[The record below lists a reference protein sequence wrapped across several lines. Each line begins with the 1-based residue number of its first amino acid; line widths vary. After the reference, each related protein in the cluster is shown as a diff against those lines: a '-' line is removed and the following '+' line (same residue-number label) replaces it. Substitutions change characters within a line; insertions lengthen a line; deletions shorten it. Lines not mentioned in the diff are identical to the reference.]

1 MSITSQIEVQDTD
14 VKCIEVEEWLLN
26 GEPLKIFFTPM
37 TVKDQK
43 KIGQRHPNFHENLFD
58 AEVQMHI
65 IIPKALDE
73 KGDQLFDFGDKNW
86 LSQRESSVVLRV
98 AAAIMQGKTIEE
110 LEKN

>member
-43 KIGQRHPNFHENLFD
+43 NRSATSKFSRKF
-58 AEVQMHI
+58 V
-65 IIPKALDE
+65 
-73 KGDQLFDFGDKNW
+73 
-86 LSQRESSVVLRV
+86 
-98 AAAIMQGKTIEE
+98 
-110 LEKN
+110 